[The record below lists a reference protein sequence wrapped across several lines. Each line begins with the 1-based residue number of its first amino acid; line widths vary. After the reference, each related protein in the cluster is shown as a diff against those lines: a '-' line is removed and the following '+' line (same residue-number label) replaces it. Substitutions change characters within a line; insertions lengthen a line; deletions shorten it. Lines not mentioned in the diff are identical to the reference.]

1 MHRWQKFRAS
11 AASIQ
16 QPWKGDKQKI
26 HNLRGFRRTAATG
39 YCASR
44 PGGNAAFVFGLCPLL
59 RFPASPTS
67 KPLTHG
73 SEQFLGGKLTRTL
86 ASDNRIP
93 EGAPMANESTVSI
106 QQAERV
112 DHQLV
117 RGIGIPALNANI
129 ISSTIGAGI
138 FVIPATVAKG
148 LGSAAPLAFICC
160 AIAMVLF
167 VTCFAI
173 AGSRVSLTGGLY
185 AYVEVAF
192 GRYVGF
198 LTGMLY
204 FLTAIGAV
212 AGVVNVLANSVALV
226 VPFLGSPMMR
236 IVVMFAVYASLVLI
250 NIRGV
255 REGAGA
261 VTVITVAK
269 LLPLLLFV
277 GVGIFFIHPPNLAW
291 SDWPSSKSLG
301 DAVILLIFAF
311 VGIEVALIPSGEVK
325 NPARTV
331 PRSAYLAL
339 VVTTI
344 IYLMIQLVAQGTLSA
359 DLANH
364 PDAPLAESA
373 AKFLG
378 NLGRMILLAGA
389 SISAFGFV
397 TSDILSSP
405 RMIFA
410 FGRDGALPQF
420 FAHVHPRYRSP
431 DVAIMTYATLA
442 FALSVTGTFEQLA
455 VLSNVA
461 VLLMYLLCCAA
472 CWFLVQR
479 DVRADGQPFNFPGM
493 TIVPALAIV
502 AIIWI
507 LAHATVREFAV
518 NGIVLAIASIVY
530 LISVQLRQ
538 KS

>member
-1 MHRWQKFRAS
+1 M
-11 AASIQ
+11 AAEETMSIQ
-16 QPWKGDKQKI
+16 
-26 HNLRGFRRTAATG
+26 R
-39 YCASR
+39 
-44 PGGNAAFVFGLCPLL
+44 
-59 RFPASPTS
+59 
-67 KPLTHG
+67 
-73 SEQFLGGKLTRTL
+73 
-86 ASDNRIP
+86 
-93 EGAPMANESTVSI
+93 
-106 QQAERV
+106 AERV
-112 DHQLV
+112 DHQLI
-117 RGIGIPALNANI
+117 RAIGVPGLTANI
-129 ISSTIGAGI
+129 VNSTIGAGI
-138 FVIPATVAKG
+138 FVVPAAVAKG
-148 LGSAAPLAFICC
+148 LGSAAPLAFVCC

-198 LTGMLY
+198 LAGMLY

-226 VPFLGSPMMR
+226 IPFLGSPMMR
-236 IVVMFAVYASLVLI
+236 IVVMLAVYGSLVLI

-255 REGAGA
+255 RQGAGA
-261 VTVITVAK
+261 VTVITLAK
-269 LLPLLLFV
+269 LLPLLLFICA
-277 GVGIFFIHPPNLAW
+277 GLFFIHAPNLSW
-291 SDWPSSKSLG
+291 GGWPGNKALG
-301 DAVILLIFAF
+301 DSVILLIFAF
-311 VGIEVALIPSGEVK
+311 VGIAVALIPSGEVK

-344 IYLMIQLVAQGTLSA
+344 IYLMIQLVAQGTLGT
-359 DLANH
+359 DLGNH

-373 AKFLG
+373 AIFLG

-431 DVAIMTYATLA
+431 DVAIITYATLA
-442 FALSVTGTFEQLA
+442 FALSLSGTFEQLA

-461 VLLMYLLCCAA
+461 VLLMYFLCCAA
-472 CWFLVQR
+472 CWILVQQ
-479 DVRADGQPFNFPGM
+479 DVRSDGEPFNFPGM
-493 TIVPALAIV
+493 KIVPALAII

-507 LAHATVREFAV
+507 LAHATPREFLV
-518 NGIVLAIASIVY
+518 TGIVLVLASILY
-530 LISVQLRQ
+530 LARREFLR

>member
-1 MHRWQKFRAS
+1 
-11 AASIQ
+11 
-16 QPWKGDKQKI
+16 
-26 HNLRGFRRTAATG
+26 
-39 YCASR
+39 
-44 PGGNAAFVFGLCPLL
+44 
-59 RFPASPTS
+59 
-67 KPLTHG
+67 
-73 SEQFLGGKLTRTL
+73 
-86 ASDNRIP
+86 
-93 EGAPMANESTVSI
+93 MADESTLSI

-117 RGIGIPALNANI
+117 RGIGIPALTANI
-129 ISSTIGAGI
+129 VSSTIGAGI
-138 FVIPATVAKG
+138 FVIPAAVAKG
-148 LGSAAPLAFICC
+148 LGPAAPLAFICC
-160 AIAMVLF
+160 AVAMVLF

-198 LTGMLY
+198 LAGMLY
-204 FLTAIGAV
+204 FLTALGAV
-212 AGVVNVLANSVALV
+212 AGVVNVLASSISLA
-226 VPFLGSPMMR
+226 VPFLGSPVMR
-236 IVVMFAVYASLVLI
+236 IAVMLAVYGSLVLI

-255 REGAGA
+255 RQGASA

-277 GVGIFFIHPPNLAW
+277 CVGLFFVHLPNLTW
-291 SDWPSSKSLG
+291 SGWPSSRSLG

-339 VVTTI
+339 VSTTI
-344 IYLMIQLVAQGTLSA
+344 IYLMIQLVAQGTLA
-359 DLANH
+359 GELANH

-373 AKFLG
+373 ATFLG

-389 SISAFGFV
+389 TISAFGFV

-410 FGRDGALPQF
+410 FGRDGALPPF

-431 DVAIMTYATLA
+431 DVAIITYALLA
-442 FALSVTGTFEQLA
+442 FALSISGTFEQLA

-472 CWFLVQR
+472 CWVLVHR
-479 DVRADGQPFNFPGM
+479 GVGSDGEPFNFPGM
-493 TIVPALAIV
+493 KIVPALAIL
-502 AIIWI
+502 AIVWI
-507 LAHATVREFAV
+507 LVHATGREF
-518 NGIVLAIASIVY
+518 LD
-530 LISVQLRQ
+530 R

>member
-1 MHRWQKFRAS
+1 
-11 AASIQ
+11 
-16 QPWKGDKQKI
+16 
-26 HNLRGFRRTAATG
+26 
-39 YCASR
+39 
-44 PGGNAAFVFGLCPLL
+44 
-59 RFPASPTS
+59 
-67 KPLTHG
+67 
-73 SEQFLGGKLTRTL
+73 
-86 ASDNRIP
+86 
-93 EGAPMANESTVSI
+93 MANETTMSI
-106 QQAERV
+106 EQAERV

-117 RGIGIPALNANI
+117 RGIGIPALTANI

-138 FVIPATVAKG
+138 FVLPAAMSRA
-148 LGSAAPLAFICC
+148 LGPAAPVAFVCC

-198 LTGMLY
+198 LAGVLY
-204 FLTAIGAV
+204 GITALGAV
-212 AGVVNVLANSVALV
+212 AGVVNVLVNSIVIVA
-226 VPFLGSPMMR
+226 PFLGSGVMR
-236 IVVMFAVYASLVLI
+236 IIVMIVVYGSLVVI
-250 NIRGV
+250 NVRGV
-255 REGAGA
+255 RGGAGA
-261 VTVITVAK
+261 VTVVTFAK
-269 LLPLLLFV
+269 LLPLLLFICA
-277 GVGIFFIHPPNLAW
+277 GIFFIHPANLTWTAW
-291 SDWPSSKSLG
+291 PGSKSLG

-339 VVTTI
+339 VITTI
-344 IYLMIQLVAQGTLSA
+344 IYIMIQLVAQGTLGV
-359 DLANH
+359 DLANYKN
-364 PDAPLAESA
+364 APLAEAA

-378 NLGRMILLAGA
+378 NIGRTILLAGA
-389 SISAFGFV
+389 TVSAFGFV

-405 RMIFA
+405 RIIFA
-410 FGRDGALPQF
+410 FGRDGALPAW

-431 DVAIMTYATLA
+431 DVAIVTYAVLA
-442 FALSVTGTFEQLA
+442 FALSITGTFEQLA

-479 DVRADGQPFNFPGM
+479 DICADGQPFNFPGM
-493 TIVPALAIV
+493 KIVPALAIA

-518 NGIVLAIASIVY
+518 NGILLAIASVLY
-530 LISVQLRQ
+530 VMRRQ
-538 KS
+538 FRPKS

>member
-1 MHRWQKFRAS
+1 MAS
-11 AASIQ
+11 ETTMSI
-16 QPWKGDKQKI
+16 
-26 HNLRGFRRTAATG
+26 
-39 YCASR
+39 
-44 PGGNAAFVFGLCPLL
+44 
-59 RFPASPTS
+59 
-67 KPLTHG
+67 
-73 SEQFLGGKLTRTL
+73 E
-86 ASDNRIP
+86 
-93 EGAPMANESTVSI
+93 
-106 QQAERV
+106 QAERV

-117 RGIGIPALNANI
+117 RGIGIPALTANI

-138 FVIPATVAKG
+138 FVLPAAMSRA
-148 LGSAAPLAFICC
+148 LGPAAPVAFVCC

-198 LTGMLY
+198 LAGVLY
-204 FLTAIGAV
+204 GITALGAV
-212 AGVVNVLANSVALV
+212 AGVVNVLVNSIVIVA
-226 VPFLGSPMMR
+226 PFLGSGVMR
-236 IVVMFAVYASLVLI
+236 IIVMIVVYGSLVVI
-250 NIRGV
+250 NVRGV
-255 REGAGA
+255 RGGAGA
-261 VTVITVAK
+261 VTVVTFAK
-269 LLPLLLFV
+269 LLPLLLFICA
-277 GVGIFFIHPPNLAW
+277 GIFFIHPANLTWTAW
-291 SDWPSSKSLG
+291 PGSKSLG

-339 VVTTI
+339 VITTI
-344 IYLMIQLVAQGTLSA
+344 IYIMIQLVAQGTLGV
-359 DLANH
+359 DLANYKN
-364 PDAPLAESA
+364 APLAEAA

-378 NLGRMILLAGA
+378 NIGRTILLAGA
-389 SISAFGFV
+389 TVSAFGFV

-405 RMIFA
+405 RIIFA
-410 FGRDGALPQF
+410 FGRDGALPAW

-431 DVAIMTYATLA
+431 DVAIVTYAVLA
-442 FALSVTGTFEQLA
+442 FALSITGTFEQLA

-479 DVRADGQPFNFPGM
+479 DICADGQPFNFPGM
-493 TIVPALAIV
+493 KIVPALAIA

-518 NGIVLAIASIVY
+518 NGILLAIASVLY
-530 LISVQLRQ
+530 VMRRQ
-538 KS
+538 FRPKS